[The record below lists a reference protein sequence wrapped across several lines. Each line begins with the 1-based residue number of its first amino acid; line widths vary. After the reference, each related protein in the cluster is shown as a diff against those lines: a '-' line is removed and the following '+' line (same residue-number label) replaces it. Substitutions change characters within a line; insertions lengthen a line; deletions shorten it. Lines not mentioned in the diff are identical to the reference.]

1 MRIDDRAIERM
12 SDATPR
18 SPLPRYGPPLLA
30 LLLVVTLLAGAIYAT
45 GLGDSLRYFDEQD
58 YVALARHLVA
68 GQGYTIDGV
77 TPTAYRAPGYP
88 LVLAA
93 LIALGLDVVGLRIAN
108 FALLAGALWLLYRL
122 LRRERFGLAA
132 LLAPFLLL
140 GYPVIFYTAGTLY
153 PQTLAMNLLLL
164 SVLLATDRAHPWRG
178 AILSGLAFGYA
189 ILVVPTFALKLPFF
203 ALATLL
209 YRRRGWPGW
218 RGFWRALGPPVLLC
232 AVALA
237 LLLPWTARNA
247 VALGSFVPLTT
258 NSGYNFLLGNS
269 ENTRPN
275 AGVNIDI
282 SRYEQAAAPL
292 SEVARDA
299 YFRDAARDWALAH
312 PGRAVVLYAGK
323 ALNYFNY
330 RNDLFVATESSR
342 RNDFLLLLTY
352 GPLLLLFVLRLLL
365 ARRVPLS
372 ALEWLC
378 VGLYLV
384 NPFLDAVATTRIRY
398 RLPFDALLIVV
409 AAVCLEVLWRR
420 YREGRWAGEIVVQP
434 EA

>member
-1 MRIDDRAIERM
+1 MI
-12 SDATPR
+12 DATSSR
-18 SPLPRYGPPLLA
+18 SPLARFGPLFVA
-30 LLLVVTLLAGAIYAT
+30 LLLAATLLAGAIYAV
-45 GLGDSLRYFDEQD
+45 GLGAGLRYLDERD
-58 YVALARHLVA
+58 YVAIARHLVA

-93 LIALGLDVVGLRIAN
+93 LTALGLDVVGLRVVN
-108 FALLAGALWLLYRL
+108 FVLLAGALWLLDRL
-122 LRRERFGLAA
+122 LRREGFALAA
-132 LLAPFLLL
+132 LLAPLLLL

-153 PQTLAMNLLLL
+153 PQTLAMALLLL
-164 SVLLATDRAHPWRG
+164 ALLLATDPAHPWRG
-178 AILSGLAFGYA
+178 AILGGLAFGYA

-203 ALATLL
+203 ALAVLL
-209 YRRRGWPGW
+209 YRQRGWPGW
-218 RGFWRALGPPVLLC
+218 RGFWRALGPPALLC
-232 AVALA
+232 AVALS

-275 AGVNIDI
+275 AGVNIDV
-282 SRYEQAAAPL
+282 SRYEQAAVPL
-292 SEVARDA
+292 SEVARDV

-312 PGRAVVLYAGK
+312 PGRAVVLYAEK
-323 ALNYFNY
+323 VLNYFNY
-330 RNDLFVATESSR
+330 RNDLYVATESSR
-342 RNDFLLLLTY
+342 RNDLLLLLTY
-352 GPLLLLFVLRLLL
+352 GPLLGLFVLRPLL
-365 ARRVPLS
+365 AGRVPLS

-398 RLPFDALLIVV
+398 RLPFDALLIIV
-409 AAVCLEVLWRR
+409 AAACLELLWRR
-420 YREGRWAGEIVVQP
+420 RREARHAAEKAVP
-434 EA
+434 PRA

>member
-1 MRIDDRAIERM
+1 MGADDRAIARM
-12 SDATPR
+12 TDAGVSR
-18 SPLPRYGPPLLA
+18 PPLSRFGPLLIA
-30 LLLVVTLLAGAIYAT
+30 LLLVATLLAGAIYAVS
-45 GLGDSLRYFDEQD
+45 LGADLRYPDERE
-58 YVALARHLVA
+58 YVAIARHLVA

-93 LIALGLDVVGLRIAN
+93 LIALGLDVVGLRVVN
-108 FALLAGALWLLYRL
+108 FMLLAGALWLLYRL
-122 LRRERFGLAA
+122 LRREGFVLAA
-132 LLAPFLLL
+132 LLAPLLLL

-153 PQTLAMNLLLL
+153 PQTLAMTLLLL
-164 SVLLATDRAHPWRG
+164 ALLLATDRARPWRG
-178 AILSGLAFGYA
+178 ALLGGLAFGYA

-209 YRRRGWPGW
+209 YRQRGWPGW
-218 RGFWRALGPPVLLC
+218 RAFWRALGPPALLC
-232 AVALA
+232 VVALA
-237 LLLPWTARNA
+237 LLLPWMARNA

-269 ENTRPN
+269 EHTRPN
-275 AGVNIDI
+275 AGVNIDLG
-282 SRYEQAAAPL
+282 RYEQAAAPL

-299 YFRDAARDWALAH
+299 YFRDAARAWALAH
-312 PGRAVVLYAGK
+312 PGRALVLYAEK

-330 RNDLFVATESSR
+330 RNDLYVATESSR
-342 RNDFLLLLTY
+342 RNDLLLLLTY
-352 GPLLLLFVLRLLL
+352 GPLLALFVLRPLL
-365 ARRVPLS
+365 ARRVPLA

-378 VGLYLV
+378 VGLYLI

-398 RLPFDALLIVV
+398 RLPFDALLVVV

-420 YREGRWAGEIVVQP
+420 YREARRAAGNT
-434 EA
+434 ALR

>member
-1 MRIDDRAIERM
+1 MTGVPTRCA
-12 SDATPR
+12 
-18 SPLPRYGPPLLA
+18 PLARFGPFFVA
-30 LLLVVTLLAGAIYAT
+30 LLLAVTQLAGMIYAVS
-45 GLGDSLRYFDEQD
+45 LGDSLRYLDERE
-58 YVALARHLVA
+58 YIAIARHLVS
-68 GQGYTIDGV
+68 GQGYTSDGL

-93 LIALGLDVVGLRIAN
+93 LTALGLDVVGLRITN
-108 FALLAGALWLLYRL
+108 FALLAGALWLLYHL
-122 LRRERFGLAA
+122 LRREGFGLAG
-132 LLAPFLLL
+132 LLAPILLL
-140 GYPVIFYTAGTLY
+140 GYPAIFYTAGTLY
-153 PQTLAMNLLLL
+153 PQTLAMTLLLL
-164 SVLLATDRAHPWRG
+164 ALVLATDRAHPWRG
-178 AILSGLAFGYA
+178 AILGGLAFGYA

-218 RGFWRALGPPVLLC
+218 RGLWRALGPPALLC
-232 AVALA
+232 AVALS
-237 LLLPWTARNA
+237 LLLPWAARNA
-247 VALGSFVPLTT
+247 VTLGSFVPLTT

-292 SEVARDA
+292 SEVARDT

-312 PGRAVVLYAGK
+312 PGRTIVLYAEK

-330 RNDLFVATESSR
+330 RNDLYVTTESSR
-342 RNDFLLLLTY
+342 RNDLLLLLTY
-352 GPLLLLFVLRLLL
+352 GPLLALFALRLLL
-365 ARRVPLS
+365 ARKVPLA

-384 NPFLDAVATTRIRY
+384 NPFLDALATTRIRY
-398 RLPFDALLIVV
+398 RLPFDALLIIV
-409 AAVCLEVLWRR
+409 AAVCLEVLWRLHR
-420 YREGRWAGEIVVQP
+420 GSRCAE
-434 EA
+434 

>member
-1 MRIDDRAIERM
+1 MTGLTPPRASR
-12 SDATPR
+12 PR
-18 SPLPRYGPPLLA
+18 FGALLLA
-30 LLLVVTLLAGAIYAT
+30 LLIVATLVAGMIYAA
-45 GLGDSLRYFDEQD
+45 GLGAGLRYLDEQD
-58 YVALARHLVA
+58 YVAIARHLVA

-93 LIALGLDVVGLRIAN
+93 LIALGLDVVGLRVAN
-108 FALLAGALWLLYRL
+108 FVLLSGTLWLLYRL
-122 LRRERFGLAA
+122 LRREGVRLAA
-132 LLAPFLLL
+132 LIAPVLLL

-153 PQTLAMNLLLL
+153 PQTLALALLLL
-164 SVLLATDRAHPWRG
+164 ALLLATDRAHPWRG
-178 AILSGLAFGYA
+178 AILGGLAFGYA

-203 ALATLL
+203 ALATVL
-209 YRRRGWPGW
+209 YRQRGWAGW
-218 RGFWRALGPPVLLC
+218 RTIGRALGPAVLLC
-232 AVALA
+232 AVTLA
-237 LLLPWTARNA
+237 LLIPWTARNA
-247 VALGSFVPLTT
+247 VALHSFVPLTT

-299 YFRDAARDWALAH
+299 YFRDAARDWVLAH
-312 PGRAVVLYAGK
+312 PGRALILYAEK

-330 RNDLFVATESSR
+330 RNDLYVATESSR
-342 RNDFLLLLTY
+342 RNDLLLLLTY

-365 ARRVPLS
+365 ARRMPLS

-384 NPFLDAVATTRIRY
+384 NPFLDALATTRIRY

-409 AAVCLEVLWRR
+409 AAVCLELLWHR
-420 YREGRWAGEIVVQP
+420 YREMGRRTENPVVRTP
-434 EA
+434 

>member
-1 MRIDDRAIERM
+1 MT
-12 SDATPR
+12 DAPSRR
-18 SPLPRYGPPLLA
+18 SPLARFGS
-30 LLLVVTLLAGAIYAT
+30 LLVALPLAVTLLAGAIYAAS
-45 GLGDSLRYFDEQD
+45 LGDNLRYLDERD
-58 YVALARHLVA
+58 YVAIARNLAA
-68 GQGYTIDGV
+68 GRGYTIDGT
-77 TPTAYRAPGYP
+77 TPIAYRAPGYP
-88 LVLAA
+88 LVLAVPT
-93 LIALGLDVVGLRIAN
+93 ALGLDVAGLRLVN
-108 FALLAGALWLLYRL
+108 FATLAGALWLLQRL
-122 LRRERFGLAA
+122 LRREGFALAA
-132 LLAPFLLL
+132 LLAPPLVL

-153 PQTLAMNLLLL
+153 PQTLAMTLLLL
-164 SVLLATDRAHPWRG
+164 AVLLATDRARPWRG
-178 AILSGLAFGYA
+178 AALGGLAFGYA

-203 ALATLL
+203 ALATTL
-209 YRRRGWPGW
+209 YRCRAWPGL
-218 RGFWRALGPPVLLC
+218 RAFWRALGPPALLC

-237 LLLPWTARNA
+237 LLIPWTARNA

-299 YFRDAARDWALAH
+299 YFRDAARDWILAH
-312 PGRAVVLYAGK
+312 PGRALVLYAEK

-330 RNDLFVATESSR
+330 RNDLYVADEASR
-342 RNDFLLLLTY
+342 RNDLLLLLTY
-352 GPLLLLFVLRLLL
+352 RSLLALFALRLLL

-372 ALEWLC
+372 ALESLC

-384 NPFLDAVATTRIRY
+384 NPFLDAIATTRIRY

-409 AAVCLEVLWRR
+409 AATCLEVLWRHR
-420 YREGRWAGEIVVQP
+420 RGARDAAGAAP
-434 EA
+434 TPPT